1 MAKYIVIEDFESQ
14 YKDPSTGAVQLVI
27 FPKGNVIEAKRLPAT
42 GKLVTKI
49 DGSLP
54 TFSDGGEK
62 LVFVVESKLKQFEEQ
77 GSDGDGDSGSDGDGN
92 GNDDTKKKNLM
103 KWVYLG
109 GAAVLLWWFIYGRE
123 NKKKP

>member
-27 FPKGNVIEAKRLPAT
+27 FPKGNVIEARKLSAT
-42 GKLVTKI
+42 GRLVTKI

-62 LVFVVESKLKQFEEQ
+62 LVFVVESKLKKLEEQ
-77 GSDGDGDSGSDGDGN
+77 GSDENGDSEGDGN

-123 NKKKP
+123 DKKKPQ